1 MTLKAHHPEFSLYA
15 AMKVFTA
22 QAIPGTLTLLNDK
35 ICFKASGVLKRTEIK
50 DTFHFKDIKNIK
62 FGFSF
67 SPFRIVIIDNDGE
80 SWIFDQ
86 VNRKDAKQFIEI
98 YNSVNKN

>member
-35 ICFKASGVLKRTEIK
+35 ICFKASGVLKGTEIK
-50 DTFHFKDIKNIK
+50 DNFHFKDIKNIK

>member
-35 ICFKASGVLKRTEIK
+35 IYFKAIGVLKGSEIK

-86 VNRKDAKQFIEI
+86 VKCKDAKQFIEI
-98 YNSVNKN
+98 YNSINKN

>member
-1 MTLKAHHPEFSLYA
+1 MTLKTHHPKISLYA
-15 AMKVFTA
+15 AMKVYTA

-35 ICFKASGVLKRTEIK
+35 IHFQASGVLKGTEIK
-50 DTFHFKDIKNIK
+50 DTFHFKEIKNIK

-86 VNRKDAKQFIEI
+86 VKRNDGKQFIEL
-98 YNSVNKN
+98 YNSINKI

>member
-1 MTLKAHHPEFSLYA
+1 MTLKAHHPVFSLYA

-35 ICFKASGVLKRTEIK
+35 ICFKASGVLKGTEIK